1 VNGGQDLGGMDGF
14 GAVQPEPNEPVF
26 HQAWER
32 RAFALTLA
40 MSRPG
45 GWTLD
50 MSRFAREDRPPVEY
64 LSLSYYEI
72 WLAGLQRLLLERDL
86 ITEAELAEGLSL
98 APGWDGIVA
107 VSPPAMAA
115 ALAEGTPTERPPPAP
130 PRFAVGQRVRAVNQH
145 PVGHTRLPRYV
156 RGHVG
161 TIERLQG
168 CHVFADSSAMG
179 LGEQPAWLY
188 SVRFEAAEL
197 WGARGDPSTSISVD
211 AWEPYLT

>member
-1 VNGGQDLGGMDGF
+1 MDGF
-14 GAVQPEPNEPVF
+14 GAVRPEPNEPIF
-26 HQAWER
+26 HEAWER

-40 MSRPG
+40 MARPG

-86 ITEAELAEGLSL
+86 ITEAELAEGRSL
-98 APGWDGIVA
+98 APGSDFIVA

-115 ALAEGTPTERPPPAP
+115 ALAKGAPTERPPPAP
-130 PRFAVGQRVRAVNQH
+130 PRFAVGQRVRAVNHH

-168 CHVFADSSAMG
+168 CHVFPDSSAMG

-197 WGARGDPSTSISVD
+197 WGARGDPTTSISVD
-211 AWEPYLT
+211 AWEAYLT